1 MKYMIALFLSL
12 AAFNVQAQE
21 SPLKLACET
30 TTKYIVQ
37 AYLLG
42 VERGVPVEE
51 SFNTFLEKNDVKS
64 NLMVYNMIQHYF
76 PIVFNGSLSITRNSV
91 EIMNNVA
98 VPVLQ
103 ACYADLPQWEKR
115 FSRTLVIGG

>member
-1 MKYMIALFLSL
+1 MKYVIAIVLSL

-30 TTKYIVQ
+30 TTKYVVQ

-51 SFNTFLEKNDVKS
+51 SFNTFLEKDDVKR

-76 PIVFNGSLSITRNSV
+76 PIVFNGSLNITRNSV
-91 EIMNNVA
+91 EIMNNIA

-103 ACYADLPQWEKR
+103 ACYSDLPQWEKR
-115 FSRTLVIGG
+115 FSRTLVLK